1 MIVLG
6 IESSCD
12 ETSVALVRDGRI
24 VLSCETASSLST
36 FAGMGGVIPEYAA
49 RAQVESIIPVLRK
62 ALDTSSLSM
71 RDVDLIAVTHGPGLL
86 GSLLVGTVTA
96 RILASIHA
104 IPLLP
109 IHHTLGHLSSVWLSS
124 GDDAPPPQFP
134 SLTLSV
140 SGGHT
145 DLWLCTG
152 HRTGTRLGRTLDD
165 AAGEAFDKG
174 AALLGLPYPGGPA
187 LAALASRGDEQA
199 YSFPDPL
206 SREHGT
212 DFSCSGLK
220 TSLKYLLRDL
230 GPSADLPSVAASYQL
245 AICRHL
251 VSRLLKASE
260 AHSSVRELHIVGGV
274 AANDRLRLL
283 IQSSFPSHISVRYP
297 TLRYCTDNAAMIAA
311 AGYFLWH
318 DGCRPHD
325 FRTEATLP
333 HCLDSH
339 ASEREGA

>member
-12 ETSVALVRDGRI
+12 ETSVALVSDGRI

-49 RAQVESIIPVLRK
+49 RAQVESIIPVLRN
-62 ALDTSSLSM
+62 ALDAASLSIC
-71 RDVDLIAVTHGPGLL
+71 DVDLIAVTHGPGLL

-96 RILASIHA
+96 RILASVHA

-109 IHHTLGHLSSVWLSS
+109 IHHTLGHLSSVWLNSD
-124 GDDAPPPQFP
+124 DDAPPPHFP

-145 DLWLCTG
+145 DLWFRTG
-152 HRTGTRLGRTLDD
+152 HRTGIRLGRTLDD

-174 AALLGLPYPGGPA
+174 AVLLGLPYPGGPA

-206 SREHGT
+206 SRESGT
-212 DFSCSGLK
+212 DFSFSGLK

-230 GPSADLPSVAASYQL
+230 GASADIPSVAASYQL

-260 AHSSVRELHIVGGV
+260 AHPSVRELHIVGGV
-274 AANDRLRLL
+274 AANERLRSLVRA
-283 IQSSFPSHISVRYP
+283 SFSPSMALRCP
-297 TLRYCTDNAAMIAA
+297 MQRYCTDNAAMIAS
-311 AGYFLWH
+311 AGYFLWKE
-318 DGCRPHD
+318 GCRPHD

-333 HCLDSH
+333 ECLDESF
-339 ASEREGA
+339 RT